1 MLDRLSVVAW
11 VLKVKQV
18 DYELV
23 LMNFGSPMFKSPE
36 FLAMNP
42 NGFVPV
48 LQDDDFALFEGC
60 VVMRFASL
68 RSSTYLGKAD

>member
-1 MLDRLSVVAW
+1 MNCLVAW

-18 DYELV
+18 EYELV
-23 LMNFGSPMFKSPE
+23 LMNFGSPLFKSPE

-48 LQDDDFALFEGC
+48 LQDGDFSLFEG
-60 VVMRFASL
+60 
-68 RSSTYLGKAD
+68 